1 MQLSIKTN
9 FPDIAKQLATLQS
22 DVRIK
27 ALASAVNKTVEQAKT
42 QMVREIASEFNVQAG
57 YVRDRLNI
65 RRASFMAGELGIEA
79 TLLGSGKRS
88 ANLIRF
94 MEKFVTLAQ
103 SRKRAKAG
111 DLSQLRFKIKKAGG
125 MRVITGAFIGNQG
138 RTVFIRTTNRRLPIK
153 ALSTV
158 DVPGMF
164 NTKRI
169 NNKVVA
175 AMKDKFPVIFQREAA
190 YYTSKFKP

>member
-22 DVRIK
+22 DVRTK
-27 ALASAVNKTVEQAKT
+27 ALTSAVNKTVEQAKT
-42 QMVREIASEFNVQAG
+42 QMVREITSEFNVQAG

-65 RRASFMAGELGIEA
+65 RRASFKAGELGIEA

-138 RTVFIRTTNRRLPIK
+138 RTVFIRTTNKRLPIK

-164 NTKRI
+164 NTRRI